1 MAICRPKAID
11 DAPPSGRSA
20 AEDGGGETF
29 LGSRGMGEAQGKK
42 VSPPPLRPRRS
53 RRSRPLA
60 RSSHQRPR
68 GLRRSDST
76 EEKTW
81 RKSSDPHKRPPASGE
96 GKETLA
102 CRWASLHVPTPG
114 RAGPMANRVAPDGDD
129 ASIRSKHRDEPRY
142 GSRAGDPKRLQ
153 PPLKSQTAEAR
164 PAWAA
169 TSADKAISR
178 RRQCL
183 VRRRARG
190 SKRHTRPGRCRHDD
204 CARNCYCLSPT
215 FSGYTNVRES
225 ECGMIS
231 SDSSW

>member
-1 MAICRPKAID
+1 MAAVRL
-11 DAPPSGRSA
+11 
-20 AEDGGGETF
+20 F
-29 LGSRGMGEAQGKK
+29 
-42 VSPPPLRPRRS
+42 
-53 RRSRPLA
+53 LA
-60 RSSHQRPR
+60 REEWAKPR
-68 GLRRSDST
+68 G
-76 EEKTW
+76 
-81 RKSSDPHKRPPASGE
+81 RKSHRHRCG
-96 GKETLA
+96 
-102 CRWASLHVPTPG
+102 PG
-114 RAGPMANRVAPDGDD
+114 DRGAAVLWPDQAIRGPVARAGPTALRRRRGGNRAARTRGRSHRAKEKKPLRADGRHCMSQHPAAQALWANRVAPDGDD

>member
-1 MAICRPKAID
+1 VAEIEQPAQEAVLI
-11 DAPPSGRSA
+11 GR
-20 AEDGGGETF
+20 
-29 LGSRGMGEAQGKK
+29 RKRNPCVQMGVTAC
-42 VSPPPLRPRRS
+42 PNTRPRRPYG
-53 RRSRPLA
+53 RIVSRPMETT
-60 RSSHQRPR
+60 P
-68 GLRRSDST
+68 RSDRST
-76 EEKTW
+76 AT
-81 RKSSDPHKRPPASGE
+81 SS
-96 GKETLA
+96 
-102 CRWASLHVPTPG
+102 
-114 RAGPMANRVAPDGDD
+114 
-129 ASIRSKHRDEPRY
+129 RY